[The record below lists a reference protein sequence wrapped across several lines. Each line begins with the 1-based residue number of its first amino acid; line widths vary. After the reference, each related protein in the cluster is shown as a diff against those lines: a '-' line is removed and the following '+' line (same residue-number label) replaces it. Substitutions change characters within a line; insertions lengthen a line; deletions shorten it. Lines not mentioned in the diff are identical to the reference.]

1 MKKYKNKY
9 GKIFRDKKVK
19 VIIESTLELPITE
32 IELEKTKD
40 YSSIPKAIETLIE
53 ALKVMQKDI
62 MLKEHGGSVIF
73 NSKETKGEVAI
84 RLDHMYK
91 MKNGNLV
98 LKQPT
103 KIKDWGKT
111 LWGVS
116 KWTTTKQHI

>member
-53 ALKVMQKDI
+53 ALKVMQKDV

-73 NSKETKGEVAI
+73 NSKEAKGEVAI

-111 LWGVS
+111 L
-116 KWTTTKQHI
+116 